1 LGQIDHPMIS
11 EEISPS
17 LERLRA
23 NDREEFARLVDA
35 YSPRIYRL
43 GLRMLGNAQD
53 AEEVLQNTFLQAM
66 LNISRFEGRSSLET
80 WLYRIATNEAL
91 MLIRK
96 QRPEVS
102 MDDEADHYAPG
113 EIRPRDFAD
122 WSALP
127 EDQLLDAEGRQA
139 LEEAIQRLPDSMRLV
154 FVLRDIEGRSIR
166 DTAEALGLTEV
177 NVKTRLLRARMR
189 LREELAGYY
198 SERVR
203 KVHDA

>member
-1 LGQIDHPMIS
+1 MGQIDHLMIN
-11 EEISPS
+11 EETSPS

-43 GLRMLGNAQD
+43 GLRMLGNSQD
-53 AEEVLQNTFLQAM
+53 AEEVLQNTFLHAM

-102 MDDEADHYAPG
+102 MDDEADPYTPG

-127 EDQLLDAEGRQA
+127 EDQLLDEEGRRA
-139 LEEAIQRLPDSMRLV
+139 LEESIQRLPDTMRLV

-166 DTAEALGLTEV
+166 ETAAALGLTEV

>member
-1 LGQIDHPMIS
+1 MIDA
-11 EEISPS
+11 EVALS
-17 LERLRA
+17 LERLRV

-35 YSPRIYRL
+35 YSARIYRL
-43 GLRMLGNAQD
+43 GQRMLGNAQD
-53 AEEVLQNTFLQAM
+53 AEEVLQNTFLHAM

-96 QRPEVS
+96 RRPEVS
-102 MDDEADHYAPG
+102 IDAEDQYTPG

-122 WSALP
+122 WSGLP
-127 EDQLLDAEGRQA
+127 EDQLLDDEGRGA
-139 LEEAIQRLPDSMRLV
+139 LEAAIRRLPEPMRLV
-154 FVLRDIEGRSIR
+154 FVLRDVEGRSIKE
-166 DTAEALGLTEV
+166 TAEAMGLTEV

-198 SERVR
+198 SEKVR
-203 KVHDA
+203 EAHDA

>member
-1 LGQIDHPMIS
+1 MID
-11 EEISPS
+11 EEIHFS
-17 LERLRA
+17 LDRLRA
-23 NDREEFARLVDA
+23 NDRQEFARLVDA
-35 YSPRIYRL
+35 YSARVYRL
-43 GLRMLGNAQD
+43 GQRMLGSAQD

-96 QRPEVS
+96 RRPEVS
-102 MDDEADHYAPG
+102 MDDENHYTPG

-122 WSALP
+122 WSGLP
-127 EDQLLDAEGRQA
+127 EDQLLDNEGRGA
-139 LEEAIQRLPDSMRLV
+139 LESAIRRLPESMRLV
-154 FVLRDIEGRSIR
+154 FVLRDIEGRSIKE
-166 DTAEALGLTEV
+166 TAEALRLTEV

-198 SERVR
+198 SERV
-203 KVHDA
+203 KEAHDA

>member
-1 LGQIDHPMIS
+1 MVN
-11 EEISPS
+11 EESSPS

-53 AEEVLQNTFLQAM
+53 AEEVLQNTFLHAM

-96 QRPEVS
+96 QRPQVS
-102 MDDEADHYAPG
+102 MDEEPEPYTPG

-122 WSALP
+122 WSGLP
-127 EDQLLDAEGRQA
+127 EEQLLDEEGRRG
-139 LEEAIQRLPDSMRLV
+139 LEAAIQRLPDSMRIV
-154 FVLRDIEGRSIR
+154 FVLRDIEARSIR
-166 DTAEALGLTEV
+166 ETAEALGLTEV

-198 SERVR
+198 SERAK
-203 KVHDA
+203 KVHDG